1 MPTAIL
7 KKNAYFD
14 SITLMRVSEQIRKIS
29 GVKKAQIVMGT
40 VHNKS
45 LLRDSGLWTSELD
58 SAAPSDLCIAFLCDS
73 QDVKKILL
81 EKVEECL
88 YKNKNSGKKNGIEA
102 QPQTIFEAVEKNPDL
117 NLALISVPG
126 EYAAR
131 EARLALEQG
140 LNVMMF
146 SDNVSLQDELNLKK
160 IASAKNLLMMGPDCG
175 TSIINGVGLGFSNQV
190 KSGKVGI
197 VGASGT
203 GIQEVSVLL
212 DRLGLGISQ
221 AIGTGGR
228 DLKKEIGALTTK
240 QGLCLLAGDAQTEII
255 ALISKPP
262 HPEVVEEILRQIE
275 FTKKPIVLCFLGLKE
290 DLKIKNSN
298 IFCAKNL
305 TETVLKI
312 AEIAGISADIF
323 SAPALSPAPS
333 ISPTKGKIYGL
344 FCGGTLCAEAQHI
357 IGSQHLCIDFGDD
370 EYTKGRPHPM
380 IDSTIRNQA
389 FVKFS
394 SEEKTAIILFDL
406 VLGYGSHADPAGNL
420 LPIIAEINRHKK
432 IIFIASVCGSEAD
445 PQCFSAQA
453 EKLKSVGVIIASTN
467 AIAAQ
472 MASLI
477 SS

>member
-29 GVKKAQIVMGT
+29 GVKKVQIVMGT
-40 VHNKS
+40 THNKL
-45 LLRDSGLWTSELD
+45 LLRDSGLWSTELD
-58 SAAPSDLCIAFLCDS
+58 AAAPSDLCITFIADS
-73 QDVKKILL
+73 EDVEKILL
-81 EKVEECL
+81 AKVEECL
-88 YKNKNSGKKNGIEA
+88 YRNKNSGKKNGAEA
-102 QPQTIFEAVEKNPDL
+102 QPQTISEAVEKNPDL

-160 IASAKNLLMMGPDCG
+160 IAREKNLLMMGPDCG
-175 TSIINGVGLGFSNQV
+175 TSIINGIGLGFSNQV
-190 KSGKVGI
+190 RSGKVGI

-240 QGLCLLAGDAQTEII
+240 QGLRLLASDPQTEII
-255 ALISKPP
+255 AIISKPP
-262 HPEVVEEILRQIE
+262 HKEVVEEILRQAELI
-275 FTKKPIVLCFLGLKE
+275 KKPIVLCFLGLKE
-290 DLKIKNSN
+290 DLKIKNSH
-298 IFCAKNL
+298 IFCAGNL
-305 TETVLKI
+305 TEAVKKI
-312 AEIAGISADIF
+312 AEIAGISSDIF
-323 SAPALSPAPS
+323 SAPALPAS
-333 ISPTKGKIYGL
+333 STGGKIYGL

-380 IDSTIRNQA
+380 IDPTIRNQA

-394 SEEKTAIILFDL
+394 NEEKTAIILFDV

-420 LPIIAEINRHKK
+420 LPIIEEINRRRK

-445 PQCFSAQA
+445 PQCYSSQV
-453 EKLKSVGVIIASTN
+453 EKLKSAGVIIAPTN

-472 MASLI
+472 MASL
-477 SS
+477 S

>member
-45 LLRDSGLWTSELD
+45 LLRDSGLWSSELAD
-58 SAAPSDLCIAFLCDS
+58 AAPSDLCITFIADS
-73 QDVKKILL
+73 PDVEKNLL
-81 EKVEECL
+81 AQVEDCL
-88 YKNKNSGKKNGIEA
+88 YKNKNSGKKNGA
-102 QPQTIFEAVEKNPDL
+102 TVQPQTISEAVEKNPDL

-131 EARLALEQG
+131 EARLALNQG
-140 LNVMMF
+140 LHVMMF

-160 IASAKNLLMMGPDCG
+160 IAREKNLLMMGPDCG

-228 DLKKEIGALTTK
+228 DLKKEIDAMTMS
-240 QGLCLLAGDAQTEII
+240 QGLRLLADDKQTKII
-255 ALISKPP
+255 AIISKPP
-262 HPEVVEEILRQIE
+262 HEKVAQKILQQV
-275 FTKKPIVLCFLGLKE
+275 KKINKPVVLCFLGLKE
-290 DLKIKNSN
+290 DLKIKSDH
-298 IFCAKNL
+298 IFCVKNL

-312 AEIAGISADIF
+312 AEIARVSADIF
-323 SAPALSPAPS
+323 TIPALPRTA
-333 ISPTKGKIYGL
+333 IKGKIYGL
-344 FCGGTLCAEAQHI
+344 FCGGTLCAEAQNI
-357 IGSQHLCIDFGDD
+357 IGKKHLCIDFGDD
-370 EYTKGRPHPM
+370 EYTKGKPHPM
-380 IDSTIRNQA
+380 IDPETRNQA
-389 FVKFS
+389 FLKFS
-394 SEEKTAIILFDL
+394 NDPKAAIFLFDI

-420 LPIIAEINRHKK
+420 LPIIAEINQRRK
-432 IIFIASVCGSEAD
+432 IIFIASVCGSEND
-445 PQCFSAQA
+445 PQCYSSQVNKLQSA
-453 EKLKSVGVIIASTN
+453 GVIIAPTN

-472 MASLI
+472 MASLLT
-477 SS
+477 